1 MVTRRRFIQAA
12 AAIPALFGNR
22 LSVAETPSLP
32 SLATP
37 DPTQPAFFDL
47 GTGQCIAVPN
57 PTAWCIANAHT
68 PLLSRA
74 RERLEL
80 SDSDTE
86 QDRVLRVVLRR
97 CGLLLLE
104 QRGSSFLAIQY
115 WKDRSSVIDSLRP
128 YFREHGLA
136 TPEVIV
142 ALINRKREQ
151 TDVVA
156 GDRFLYGDPVNDAFP
171 WEEFRQKWESRH
183 QLEADDDQQSA
194 GVFCVKFA
202 GPYPVSWSTLKECWS
217 QEEGIPHCQNC
228 DEPLVVAGRRGHGR
242 AWRVCLNCQRSFED
256 WPKEWLATRIGPHGK
271 RTSICSECG

>member
-104 QRGSSFLAIQY
+104 RRGPSFLVIQF
-115 WKDRSSVIDSLRP
+115 WKDQASVIDSLRP

-136 TPEVIV
+136 TPDVTV

-156 GDRFLYGDPVNDAFP
+156 GDRFLYGSVVDDAFP

-183 QLEADDDQQSA
+183 QLEADDDQQSS
-194 GVFCVKFA
+194 GVFCVRYA
-202 GPYPVSWSTLKECWS
+202 TPYRMSWAALKQCWC
-217 QEEGIPHCQNC
+217 QEEKVPLCANC
-228 DEPLVVAGRRGHGR
+228 NELLVVAGRRPYGS
-242 AWRVCLNCQRSFED
+242 AWRVCLSCGRSFED
-256 WPKEWLATRIGPHGK
+256 WPGEWLAARIRYPSVGA
-271 RTSICSECG
+271 SV